1 MEFKLEPYR
10 RNISEENLLKDLIE
24 VSKRLGKDC
33 IGEREYNANGQYSS
47 GTFGRRFGS
56 WSKAL
61 EKAGLKPNNWQNV
74 TDDDYIKD
82 IQHVAKRLGKNS
94 VTQAEYNDLGKY
106 SASAINSRFKTWL
119 KALAIAG
126 LQKTRNIG
134 VTEEEYFINL
144 ESVWRNL
151 GRQPT
156 TPDMRKPLSLYSVDA
171 YADRFGTWRKALEA
185 FVNYINQEPV
195 AVSLDES
202 ENRDATIAESQT
214 SQPEKISKRSR
225 HISWRLRFLVMRRD
239 GFRCCKCGRSPANE
253 PGVIL
258 HVDHDKA
265 WIKGGP
271 NNYEN
276 LRTLCL
282 VCNIG
287 KSDLDSEA
295 PV

>member
-24 VSKRLGKDC
+24 VSRRLGRNC
-33 IGEREYNANGQYSS
+33 IGEREYNANGHYSA
-47 GTFGRRFGS
+47 GTFRRRFGS

-61 EKAGLKPNNWQNV
+61 EKAGLQANNWQNV
-74 TDDDYIKD
+74 TNDEYIQD
-82 IQHVAKRLGKNS
+82 IKRVAKQLGKSS
-94 VTQAEYNDLGKY
+94 VTQAEYDDFGKY
-106 SASAINSRFKTWL
+106 SASAIGDRFGTWL

-134 VTEEEYFINL
+134 ITNEEYFQNL

-156 TPDMRKPLSLYSVDA
+156 GADLHKPLSLYSVDA

-185 FVNYINQEPV
+185 FVEYVNQDTVEIS
-195 AVSLDES
+195 ANES
-202 ENRDATIAESQT
+202 MSKNVTTVQP
-214 SQPEKISKRSR
+214 SQPEQIQKKSR

-239 GFRCCKCGRSPANE
+239 GFRCCNCGRSPANE

-258 HVDHDKA
+258 HVDHKKA
-265 WIKGGP
+265 WSKDGP
-271 NNYEN
+271 NDYEN
-276 LRTLCL
+276 LQTLCSR
-282 VCNIG
+282 CNIG
-287 KSDLDSEA
+287 KSNLDNGENSDA
-295 PV
+295 